1 VSPEGKFIF
10 ARDVEGKA
18 KLYPIDGGEPRD
30 VPGWLP
36 EDIWSTWSK
45 DGREAYVYHDEKTRA
60 QVYKLDVAT
69 GKRQLAGTLAPSDL
83 AGVTAIDGV
92 LFTPDGNAYAYSYDR
107 EFSDLFLVEGVN

>member
-1 VSPEGKFIF
+1 
-10 ARDVEGKA
+10 
-18 KLYPIDGGEPRD
+18 
-30 VPGWLP
+30 
-36 EDIWSTWSK
+36 
-45 DGREAYVYHDEKTRA
+45 
-60 QVYKLDVAT
+60 VAT